1 MDDDALQV
9 STTVQPNGTVTVA
22 IRGYLD
28 ERGGEELVRAI
39 CRDMT
44 GSKKRIE
51 INLRAVT
58 LFSCSGARR
67 LLTVLEDLRNQGCD
81 VSLVGVRQTLQKIL
95 QFAA

>member
-9 STTVQPNGTVTVA
+9 STTAQPNGAVTVSV
-22 IRGYLD
+22 RGYLD

-39 CRDMT
+39 CADMI
-44 GSKKRIE
+44 GSENSIE
-51 INLRAVT
+51 IDLKAVT

-95 QFAA
+95 QFAV